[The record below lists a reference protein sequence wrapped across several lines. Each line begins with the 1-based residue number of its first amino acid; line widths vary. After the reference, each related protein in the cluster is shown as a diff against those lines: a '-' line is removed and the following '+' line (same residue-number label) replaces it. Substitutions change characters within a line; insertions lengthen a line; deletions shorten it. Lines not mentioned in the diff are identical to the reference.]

1 MRILGIDPGSNA
13 TGFGVIER
21 CDGRLIAVAH
31 GVLRLPKGRVLN
43 ERLALLYAAILGVI
57 EEHRPDQI
65 AVEQVFV
72 AVNPRSAIVLG
83 QARGA
88 VLAATAACGLAVS
101 EYAPRAVKQSVV
113 GVGNAAKN
121 QVQAMVQRLLNLD
134 VLPPTDA
141 ADALALAICH
151 AQAGK
156 LRALGVTANRRR
168 SRSRTS
174 TRFVVRRAR

>member
-21 CDGRLIAVAH
+21 SDGRLVVVAH
-31 GVLRLPKGRVLN
+31 GVLRLPKGRALN
-43 ERLALLYAAILGVI
+43 ERLALLYDAIRGVI
-57 EEHRPDQI
+57 EEYQPSQI

-72 AVNPRSAIVLG
+72 AVNPRSALVLG

-88 VLAATAACGLAVS
+88 VLAATASCGIAVS

-113 GVGNAAKN
+113 GVGNAAKR
-121 QVQAMVQRLLNLD
+121 QVQEMVCRLLALD
-134 VLPPTDA
+134 ALPPTDA

-151 AQAGK
+151 AQAGR
-156 LRALGVTANRRR
+156 LRALGVAARR
-168 SRSRTS
+168 SRPRSRATS
-174 TRFVVRRAR
+174 RFVVRRAR

>member
-21 CDGRLIAVAH
+21 SGGRLIAVAH
-31 GVLRLPKGRVLN
+31 GVLRLPRDRVLS
-43 ERLALLYAAILGVI
+43 ERLALLYAAILDVI
-57 EEHRPDQI
+57 QEHRPDQI

-72 AVNPRSAIVLG
+72 AVNPRSALVLG

-88 VLAATAACGLAVS
+88 VLAATAACGMAVS

-113 GVGNAAKN
+113 GVGSAAKN
-121 QVQAMVQRLLNLD
+121 QVQVMVQRLLGLEA
-134 VLPPTDA
+134 LPATDA
-141 ADALALAICH
+141 ADALAIAICH

-156 LRALGVTANRRR
+156 LRALGVATRRARPRRR
-168 SRSRTS
+168 TAAH
-174 TRFVVRRAR
+174 FVVRRAR